1 MTRLSKKQQKV
12 LDDLFAGDDEQ
23 AVLARHKVSRN
34 VYNKWQKGK
43 NFAAEFQRR
52 LAALNR
58 QSKLIIAKY
67 AALAAAKLVELT
79 DSANQETARK
89 ACLDIISLPKKAGE
103 KTQLPERGGDNDS
116 EQAFELSAKKTGRLL
131 AALAEPEQAADSD

>member
-67 AALAAAKLVELT
+67 AALAAAKLV
-79 DSANQETARK
+79 
-89 ACLDIISLPKKAGE
+89 DI
-103 KTQLPERGGDNDS
+103 
-116 EQAFELSAKKTGRLL
+116 
-131 AALAEPEQAADSD
+131 AAAAAEEAEAV